1 MDKQSL
7 ITAKVTIAGDDT
19 YENLASAIPVNL
31 RRYVYKI
38 KVIKDSGGAA
48 SLITIAD
55 RLGTAA
61 ETEKDLWYLTTSYDT
76 LVDPDELKEDSAP
89 LYIFEGSSS
98 TEDRYIRVKST
109 LLGVIVTV
117 WYCDEE

>member
-61 ETEKDLWYLTTSYDT
+61 ETEKDLFQLVVPYDT
-76 LVDPDELKEDSAP
+76 WNDPDELKEDSAP

-98 TEDRYIRVKST
+98 TADRYIRVKATT
-109 LLGVIVTV
+109 LGAIITI
-117 WYCDEE
+117 WFCDEP

>member
-7 ITAKVTIAGDDT
+7 ITAKVTIAGNDT

-61 ETEKDLWYLTTSYDT
+61 ETEKDLWYLTTPYET
-76 LVDPDELKEDSAP
+76 IVDPDEVKEDSLP
-89 LYIFEGSSS
+89 LYIFEASSS
-98 TEDRYIRVKST
+98 AASRYIRVKST
-109 LLGVIVTV
+109 LSGVIVTI
-117 WYCDEE
+117 WYCDEP